1 MIGGKKSKKRVSRKS
16 CKGMK
21 RKSCKSRRNSKRC
34 SWRKKSKRS
43 KGNCVRK
50 SRRSHKGGKKRRSRK
65 SKKRRSRKS
74 KKRRSRK
81 SKKRRSRKSRK
92 HRGGNAPCPTKEQR
106 EIYCNKNDYTQ
117 ALKDKPDKFTQLSA
131 KFSCDANK
139 CGKPGAG
146 AGVPCATKDQR
157 DVYCNGNDYTQ
168 ALKDKPDRFK
178 TLSAKFSCDANKCT
192 KSKGGFDFW
201 GMF

>member
-50 SRRSHKGGKKRRSRK
+50 SRRSHKGG
-65 SKKRRSRKS
+65 KKRRSRKS